1 MERGGTLE
9 KSRTIYKTHWVYR
22 REDGTEIDIIEK
34 IPESEQFEHMQVIG
48 GKLGRLLQDDYW
60 TPWCDLG
67 GINIRAQVLPTRGS
81 YNNWPVVMRQEEYE
95 IHLRWTQFF
104 RLLQAIGQFFQAGRW
119 DTTIYNT
126 VYRSEWDGS
135 WVRAELNDK
144 QQCLVT
150 KDGVTLTL
158 DESVGKALATGCTL
172 KCAGCANCR
181 LTKFSETYL
190 HIVQEDWNIS

>member
-9 KSRTIYKTHWVYR
+9 NARTTYKTHWVYR

-48 GKLGRLLQDDYW
+48 SKLGHLLLDDYW

-104 RLLQAIGQFFQAGRW
+104 RLIQAISQWFKEGV
-119 DTTIYNT
+119 YNPDFRT
-126 VYRSEWDGS
+126 FYKSEWEGCWIYAD
-135 WVRAELNDK
+135 VIDQHR
-144 QQCLVT
+144 CLVT
-150 KDGVTLTL
+150 KGNVALVL
-158 DESVGKALATGCTL
+158 EESVCKALATGCTL
-172 KCAGCANCR
+172 QCAGCANCR